1 MITKQQIELL
11 TVRESLQH
19 TYETKQEIQRIRNY
33 CNTLEGEFQ
42 TRVKSGKVT
51 VTRISHISKESLTSD
66 LRQMEVGEVLYP
78 SRSNK
83 IALVQGTAAAL
94 EGEYEISTVVKVR
107 RVK

>member
-1 MITKQQIELL
+1 MITKQQIEVL
-11 TVRESLQH
+11 TVGESLSQPV
-19 TYETKQEIQRIRNY
+19 ETKQEIQRIRNY

-51 VTRISHISKESLTSD
+51 VTRISHLSKDSITTD
-66 LRQMEVGEVLYP
+66 LRQMQVGEVLYP

>member
-11 TVRESLQH
+11 TVGESIND
-19 TYETKQEIQRIRNY
+19 TVDSKQEIQRVRNY

-42 TRVKSGKVT
+42 TRSKNGIIR
-51 VTRISHISKESLTSD
+51 VTRISHLSKDSLTTD

-94 EGEYEISTVVKVR
+94 EGEYEISTVVKVKR
-107 RVK
+107 LK